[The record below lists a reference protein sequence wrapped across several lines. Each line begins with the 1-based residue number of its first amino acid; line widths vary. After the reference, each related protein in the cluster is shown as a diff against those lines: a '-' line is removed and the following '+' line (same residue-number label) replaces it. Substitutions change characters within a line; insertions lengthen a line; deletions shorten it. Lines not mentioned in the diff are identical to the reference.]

1 MVSGAPP
8 HLRGGVESTF
18 CLAFGFSRNSP
29 LESVDCFA
37 MSPLIQTDE
46 RTVRYDEAG
55 RSVHFEISL
64 QCCGGIQFVLHTFPP
79 PDHWDRE
86 VGEER
91 IPIEQAEYK
100 EIVRRTRQALEY
112 LKLDFAVD

>member
-1 MVSGAPP
+1 
-8 HLRGGVESTF
+8 
-18 CLAFGFSRNSP
+18 
-29 LESVDCFA
+29 
-37 MSPLIQTDE
+37 MSPLTQTDERTVRGDGYSVTIADE

-79 PDHWDRE
+79 PDHWDRQ

-91 IPIEQAEYK
+91 IPIEETEYK